1 MLISK
6 WKRANDMS
14 ERARERERER
24 ERVETDGKGRRTP
37 RVGAL
42 LASCQGGSITITS
55 NCVSRAR
62 ASINT

>member
-14 ERARERERER
+14 ERARERER